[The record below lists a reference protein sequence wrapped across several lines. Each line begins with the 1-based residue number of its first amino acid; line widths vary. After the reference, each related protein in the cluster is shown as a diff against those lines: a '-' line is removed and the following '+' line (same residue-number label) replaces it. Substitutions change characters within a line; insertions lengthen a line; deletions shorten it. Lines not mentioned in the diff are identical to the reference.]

1 MRVFSPHEI
10 GQFARQT
17 LPEALPPGNT
27 LARKK
32 LECSWQLLQA
42 YWLICGRITGPQRGR
57 AQNREK
63 RATAQPNFT
72 WTWCRPPQGP
82 QPRRQ
87 HVSTASW
94 GDRALNW
101 NSSREA
107 WAINP
112 KRRERGPS
120 WKMCQLRSN
129 FFQVSLVPDMLGT
142 PDVKTEHPC
151 DHFPRC
157 GTHLKKIS
165 LKLQEASV
173 SQRGK
178 AERFCLCARAS
189 QQL

>member
-1 MRVFSPHEI
+1 MTSR
-10 GQFARQT
+10 
-17 LPEALPPGNT
+17 
-27 LARKK
+27 
-32 LECSWQLLQA
+32 
-42 YWLICGRITGPQRGR
+42 QRGSTR
-57 AQNREK
+57 NGEK
-63 RATAQPNFT
+63 LCITAQPDFNL
-72 WTWCRPPQGP
+72 TWCKAPQGP
-82 QPRRQ
+82 QPWRR
-87 HVSTASW
+87 HTSTMSW
-94 GDRALNW
+94 GDGVLNW

-120 WKMCQLRSN
+120 WKTCQLRSN

-151 DHFPRC
+151 DHFPWR

-173 SQRGK
+173 SRRGK
-178 AERFCLCARAS
+178 AERFRFCARAS